1 MRGDDKMKFVILENN
16 EKDRLLLQSI
26 LNTWAIGKGI
36 PCDTLCFSSGESF
49 LHAKIY
55 IDEISVFFLNIIMD
69 STTGMDIALFL
80 RKNGFNG
87 EIIFLANTT
96 DYILQSY
103 DVHAF
108 NYILKPIDVSLISKN
123 LDEIY
128 SNSIGPYYLY
138 QHKGDLT
145 LLPYRNIICF
155 ISCRHNVDIVTT
167 SNTYTERI
175 SFSEIITKLPTCFI
189 QIHRSFIVNM
199 GHISKISHNMIYLSN
214 HMQLNIGRS
223 YIKNVHERF
232 TQFISD
238 S

>member
-1 MRGDDKMKFVILENN
+1 MKRIAFI
-16 EKDRLLLQSI
+16 
-26 LNTWAIGKGI
+26 
-36 PCDTLCFSSGESF
+36 LCFSSSESF

-80 RKNGFNG
+80 N
-87 EIIFLANTT
+87 
-96 DYILQSY
+96 
-103 DVHAF
+103 
-108 NYILKPIDVSLISKN
+108 ILKPIDVSLISKN

-138 QHKGDLT
+138 QRKGDLT

-175 SFSEIITKLPTCFI
+175 SFSEIMTKLPTCFI

-223 YIKNVHERF
+223 YIKNVRERF